1 MAKDKRGNA
10 DDKELSLKNEI
21 IGIFSLFFS
30 FFLLFSLAS
39 FNPLDPS
46 FFHQAPARVV
56 TNFGGRLGS
65 ELAALLFNLF
75 GFAALLFI
83 LIGLFLTAYFL
94 FNRRLT
100 RAASKATGF
109 FILLLSLA
117 GLLANLTPRAM
128 IAGQEVASGGVVG
141 LLLNRLV
148 SGQIKGIFAAALFLC
163 LLGVSLVLI
172 AKISIRTI
180 LVFLGRLLAVGGAR
194 TAAFCRQRLE
204 TLRRNRDRRRVHE
217 KYEAGEGA
225 FVFKGRQPLKTREG
239 EPAPRTDRRPAEAAR
254 LPAAGAPRAAVKK
267 PSRLPEESGIFP
279 ELEEAFLPDARYKPP
294 PLTYL
299 DAPTAKSQIDIDELE
314 EKKQELSQRLQEF
327 KISGEI
333 AEYTPGPVITTFE
346 FVPDIGVKVK
356 DVSGLTED
364 LALVVK
370 AQYVR
375 IERILGK
382 KAIGIEIPNKKRETI
397 HLRELL
403 ETPQYKQSGSPLTL
417 ALGKTASGDI
427 FISDL
432 KEMPHLLI
440 AGATGSGKSVAI
452 HSIILSILYKS
463 SPKAVK
469 FILIDPKRIEL
480 AVYNSLPHLLTPVVV
495 NPKLAKNALDW
506 AVFEMENRYKKLAML
521 QVRNIEQY
529 NKKLEMLVQA
539 EDEDL
544 EQLDEREPIP
554 YIVLI
559 IDELADLMMASA
571 REIED
576 DVMRLAQKARA
587 IGIHLILATQRPSID
602 VITGPIKNNFPS
614 RMALAVP
621 SRYDSRTII
630 DQMGAE
636 KLLGN
641 GDMLFL
647 PPKTASLIRLHSAYV
662 SEPETVRVVNFL
674 AKQAKPEFNTQIIRP
689 AAQKEEQGEEQEMD
703 EMFFEAAEVIISTG
717 QASASYLQRK
727 LSVGFARAGRL
738 IDQLQEKGV
747 ISPANSKNQ
756 REILMSLEDLNS
768 LRGDAAGD

>member
-1 MAKDKRGNA
+1 MAREKKRNL
-10 DDKELSLKNEI
+10 DENELSLKNEI
-21 IGIFSLFFS
+21 FGVFSLFFS
-30 FFLLFSLAS
+30 FFLIFSLVS
-39 FNPLDPS
+39 YTPLDPS
-46 FFHQAPARVV
+46 FFHSAPARVV
-56 TNFGGRLGS
+56 TNFGGRVGS
-65 ELAALLFNLF
+65 ELSALLFNIF
-75 GFAALLFI
+75 GFSSLLFI
-83 LIGLFLTAYFL
+83 AIFLFMTAYYL
-94 FNRRLT
+94 FNRRIG
-100 RAASKATGF
+100 RAVSKGVGF

-117 GLLANLTPRAM
+117 ALLANIKPQ
-128 IAGQEVASGGVVG
+128 IAISGQAAPSGGMVG
-141 LLLNRLV
+141 LLLNNFV
-148 SGQIKGIFAAALFLC
+148 SAQIKGIFAAALFLC
-163 LLGVSLVLI
+163 LLGISLVLI
-172 AKISIRTI
+172 AKISIKNI
-180 LVFLGRLLAVGGAR
+180 IVFLWRLLARAGALLGVFLR
-194 TAAFCRQRLE
+194 RRLE
-204 TLRRNRDRRRVHE
+204 NNRRNRDRKKVQE
-217 KYEAGEGA
+217 KYDAGQGN
-225 FVFKGRQPLKTREG
+225 FVFRGRQQLKEKEQEK
-239 EPAPRTDRRPAEAAR
+239 EPSPRTEKRV
-254 LPAAGAPRAAVKK
+254 LVKK
-267 PSRLPEESGIFP
+267 PSKLPEESGIFP
-279 ELEEAFLPDARYKPP
+279 ELEKEFLPDSQYQPP
-294 PLTYL
+294 PMTYL
-299 DAPTAKSQIDIDELE
+299 DAATQKSQIDLDELE
-314 EKKQELSQRLQEF
+314 EKKQELSLRLQEF
-327 KISGEI
+327 KINGEI
-333 AEYTPGPVITTFE
+333 SEYTPGPVITTFE
-346 FVPDIGVKVK
+346 FVPDVGVKVK
-356 DVSGLTED
+356 DVSSLTED

-382 KAIGIEIPNKKRETI
+382 KAIGIEIPNKKREII

-403 ETPQYKQSGSPLTL
+403 ETPQYKQASSPLTL
-417 ALGKTASGDI
+417 ALGKTANGDI

-469 FILIDPKRIEL
+469 FIMIDPKRIEL
-480 AVYNSLPHLLTPVVV
+480 AIYNSLPHMLTPVVV

-506 AVFEMENRYKKLAML
+506 AVFEMENRYKKLATL

-529 NKKLEMLVQA
+529 NKKLEMLVQS
-539 EDEDL
+539 EDDDL
-544 EQLDEREPIP
+544 EQLTDKEPIP
-554 YIVLI
+554 YIVII

-576 DVMRLAQKARA
+576 DILRLAQKARA

-630 DQMGAE
+630 DQIGAE

-647 PPKTASLIRLHSAYV
+647 PPKTATLIRLHSAYV
-662 SEPETVRVVNFL
+662 SEPETVRVVNYL
-674 AKQAKPEFNTQIIRP
+674 SKQAKPEFNTQIIKH
-689 AAQKEEQGEEQEMD
+689 AAQKEEQGDEQEMD
-703 EMFFEAAEVIISTG
+703 ELFFEAAEIIITTA

-756 REILMSLEDLNS
+756 REILMTLEELKNI
-768 LRGDAAGD
+768 GKE

>member
-1 MAKDKRGNA
+1 MAKERRGNP
-10 DDKELSLKNEI
+10 DDNELSLKNEI
-21 IGIFSLFFS
+21 FGVFSLFFS
-30 FFLLFSLAS
+30 FFLIFSLVS
-39 FNPLDPS
+39 YTPLDPS
-46 FFHQAPARVV
+46 FFHSAPARVV
-56 TNFGGRLGS
+56 TNFGGRVGS
-65 ELAALLFNLF
+65 ELSALLFNLF

-83 LIGLFLTAYFL
+83 AIFLFLTAYFL

-100 RAASKATGF
+100 RAASKGVGF
-109 FILLLSLA
+109 FILLFSLA
-117 GLLANLTPRAM
+117 ALLANLNPETA
-128 IAGQEVASGGVVG
+128 IAGQNVASGGMVG
-141 LLLNRLV
+141 LLLNNFV
-148 SGQIKGIFAAALFLC
+148 SAQIKGVFAAALFLC
-163 LLGVSLVLI
+163 LLGISLVLI
-172 AKISIRTI
+172 AKISIKNI
-180 LVFLGRLLAVGGAR
+180 IVFFCRLLARGGVLLG
-194 TAAFCRQRLE
+194 AFLRRRLE
-204 TLRRNRDRRRVHE
+204 NMRRNRDRRKVQE
-217 KYEAGEGA
+217 KYDAGAGN
-225 FVFKGRQPLKTREG
+225 FVFQGRQQLKEREK
-239 EPAPRTDRRPAEAAR
+239 EAS
-254 LPAAGAPRAAVKK
+254 PRAEKKAPSPGTSRAVIKK
-267 PSRLPEESGIFP
+267 PSKLPEESGIFP
-279 ELEEAFLPDARYKPP
+279 ELEQEFLPDSGYQPP
-294 PLTYL
+294 PMTYL
-299 DAPTAKSQIDIDELE
+299 DAATQKSQIDLDELE
-314 EKKQELSQRLQEF
+314 DKKQELTLRLQEF
-327 KISGEI
+327 KINGEI

-346 FVPDIGVKVK
+346 FVPDVGVKVK
-356 DVSGLTED
+356 DVSNLTED

-382 KAIGIEIPNKKRETI
+382 KAIGIEIPNKKREII

-403 ETPQYKQSGSPLTL
+403 ETPQYKQSSSPLTL
-417 ALGKTASGDI
+417 ALGKTANGDI

-469 FILIDPKRIEL
+469 FIMIDPKRIEL
-480 AVYNSLPHLLTPVVV
+480 AIYNSLPHMLTPVVV

-506 AVFEMENRYKKLAML
+506 AVFEMENRYKKLATL

-529 NKKLEMLVQA
+529 NKKLEMLLQS
-539 EDEDL
+539 EDDDL
-544 EQLDEREPIP
+544 EQLDDKDPIP
-554 YIVLI
+554 YIVII

-576 DVMRLAQKARA
+576 DVLRLAQKARA

-630 DQMGAE
+630 DQIGAE

-647 PPKTASLIRLHSAYV
+647 PPKTATLIRLHSAYV

-674 AKQAKPEFNTQIIRP
+674 SKQAKPDFNTQIIKHT
-689 AAQKEEQGEEQEMD
+689 AQKEEQGEEQEMD
-703 EMFFEAAEVIISTG
+703 ELFFEAAEIIITTG
-717 QASASYLQRK
+717 QASTSYLQRK

-747 ISPANSKNQ
+747 ISPANSRNQ
-756 REILMSLEDLNS
+756 REILMTLEDLKNI
-768 LRGDAAGD
+768 GKE

>member
-21 IGIFSLFFS
+21 VGVFSLFFS
-30 FFLLFSLAS
+30 FFLIFSLAS
-39 FNPLDPS
+39 YTPRDPS
-46 FFHQAPARVV
+46 FFHSAPTRVV

-65 ELAALLFNLF
+65 ELSALLFNLF
-75 GFAALLFI
+75 GYASLLFI
-83 LIGLFLTAYFL
+83 AIFFFLTAYFL
-94 FNRRLT
+94 FDRRLS
-100 RAASKATGF
+100 RAVSKGIGF
-109 FILLLSLA
+109 AILLLSLA
-117 GLLANLTPRAM
+117 GLLANLKPLARIT
-128 IAGQEVASGGVVG
+128 GQEVRSGGLVG
-141 LLLNRLV
+141 LLLNDLV
-148 SGQIKGIFAAALFLC
+148 SGQIKGFFAAVLFLC

-172 AKISIRTI
+172 AKISIGNT
-180 LVFLGRLLAVGGAR
+180 LAFLGRLLARGGALV
-194 TAAFCRQRLE
+194 AAFCRRRLE
-204 TLRRNRDRRRVHE
+204 QTRRNRDRRKVQE
-217 KYEAGEGA
+217 KYDAGEGS
-225 FVFKGRQPLKTREG
+225 FVFKGRQPLKEK
-239 EPAPRTDRRPAEAAR
+239 EPASPAERRPAA
-254 LPAAGAPRAAVKK
+254 PAAPARAVVKR
-267 PSRLPEESGIFP
+267 PSKLPEESGIFP
-279 ELEEAFLPDARYKPP
+279 ELEQAFLPDAQYQPP

-356 DVSGLTED
+356 DVSSLTED

-403 ETPQYKQSGSPLTL
+403 ETPQYKQSSSPLTL

-469 FILIDPKRIEL
+469 FIMIDPKRIEL
-480 AVYNSLPHLLTPVVV
+480 ASYNSLPHLLTPVVV

-506 AVFEMENRYKKLAML
+506 AVFEMENRYKKLATL

-529 NKKLEMLVQA
+529 NKKLELLQQS
-539 EDEDL
+539 EDE
-544 EQLDEREPIP
+544 ELDALADKEPIP
-554 YIVLI
+554 YIVII

-576 DVMRLAQKARA
+576 DVLRLAQKARA

-630 DQMGAE
+630 DQIGAE

-647 PPKTASLIRLHSAYV
+647 PPKTATLIRLHSAYV
-662 SEPETVRVVNFL
+662 SEPETVRVVNYL
-674 AKQAKPEFNTQIIRP
+674 AKQAKPEFNTQIIKHS
-689 AAQKEEQGEEQEMD
+689 AQKEEAGEEQVTD
-703 EMFFEAAEVIISTG
+703 EMFLEAAEVIITTG

-756 REILMSLEDLNS
+756 REILMTLEDLKK
-768 LRGDAAGD
+768 LGKEPDPE

>member
-1 MAKDKRGNA
+1 MAKVRKGNS
-10 DDKELSLKNEI
+10 DDSELSLKNEI
-21 IGIFSLFFS
+21 FGVFSLFFS
-30 FFLLFSLAS
+30 FFLIFSLGS

-46 FFHQAPARVV
+46 FFHSAPARVV

-65 ELAALLFNLF
+65 ELSALLFNLF
-75 GFAALLFI
+75 GFASLLFI
-83 LIGLFLTAYFL
+83 LIFLFLTAYFF
-94 FNRRLT
+94 FNRRLN
-100 RAASKATGF
+100 RAVSKGTGF
-109 FILLLSLA
+109 GILLLSLSA
-117 GLLANLTPRAM
+117 LLANLNPEALVS
-128 IAGQEVASGGVVG
+128 GQAVRSGGMVG
-141 LLLNRLV
+141 LLINDFV
-148 SGQIKGIFAAALFLC
+148 SGQIKGVFAAALFLC
-163 LLGVSLVLI
+163 LLGISLVLI
-172 AKISIRTI
+172 AKISIRNI
-180 LVFLGRLLAVGGAR
+180 IVFLWGLLARGGGLLAGS
-194 TAAFCRQRLE
+194 FRQRLE
-204 TLRRNRDRRRVHE
+204 AMRRNRDRRKVQE
-217 KYEAGEGA
+217 KYDAGEGN
-225 FVFKGRQPLKTREG
+225 FVFKGRQTLKEKESESAGRAEKR
-239 EPAPRTDRRPAEAAR
+239 APVAATARTVIR
-254 LPAAGAPRAAVKK
+254 K
-267 PSRLPEESGIFP
+267 PSKLPEESGIFP
-279 ELEEAFLPDARYKPP
+279 ELEQEFLPDAQYKPP
-294 PLTYL
+294 PMTYL

-314 EKKQELSQRLQEF
+314 EKKQELSQRLKEF
-327 KISGEI
+327 KINGEI
-333 AEYTPGPVITTFE
+333 AEFTPGPVITTFE

-382 KAIGIEIPNKKRETI
+382 KAIGIEIPNKKREII

-403 ETPQYKQSGSPLTL
+403 ETPQYKQSSSPLTL

-469 FILIDPKRIEL
+469 FIMIDPKRIEL

-529 NKKLEMLVQA
+529 NKKLEMLIQS
-539 EDEDL
+539 EDEEL
-544 EQLDEREPIP
+544 EHLDDRETIP
-554 YIVLI
+554 YIVII

-576 DVMRLAQKARA
+576 DVLRLAQKSRA

-647 PPKTASLIRLHSAYV
+647 PPKTATLIRLHSAYV
-662 SEPETVRVVNFL
+662 SEPETVRVVNYL
-674 AKQAKPEFNTQIIRP
+674 AKQAKPEFNTQIIKHTSPR
-689 AAQKEEQGEEQEMD
+689 EEQGEEQELD
-703 EMFFEAAEVIISTG
+703 EMFFEAAEVIITTG

-747 ISPANSKNQ
+747 ISPSNSKNQ
-756 REILMSLEDLNS
+756 REILMTLDELKEI
-768 LRGDAAGD
+768 GKEAAAD

>member
-1 MAKDKRGNA
+1 MAKDKKGHAGEN
-10 DDKELSLKNEI
+10 ELSLKNEI
-21 IGIFSLFFS
+21 FGIFFLFFS
-30 FFLLFSLAS
+30 FFLIFSLAS

-46 FFHQAPARVV
+46 FFHSAPARVI
-56 TNFGGRLGS
+56 TNYGGRLGS
-65 ELAALLFNLF
+65 ELSALLFNLF
-75 GFAALLFI
+75 GFASWLFM
-83 LIGLFLTAYFL
+83 LIFFFLTAYFF
-94 FNRRLT
+94 FNRLLN
-100 RAASKATGF
+100 RAVSKGIGF

-117 GLLANLTPRAM
+117 ALLANLNPET
-128 IAGQEVASGGVVG
+128 
-141 LLLNRLV
+141 LV
-148 SGQIKGIFAAALFLC
+148 SGQAVRSGGMVGLLINDFVSAQVKGVFAAALFLC

-172 AKISIRTI
+172 AKISIRNI
-180 LVFLGRLLAVGGAR
+180 LVFLWKLLARGGALLAGSFR
-194 TAAFCRQRLE
+194 KRLE
-204 TLRRNRDRRRVHE
+204 AMRRNRDRRKVQE
-217 KYEAGEGA
+217 KYEAGEGN
-225 FVFKGRQPLKTREG
+225 FVFKGRQTLKEREG
-239 EPAPRTDRRPAEAAR
+239 ESAAR
-254 LPAAGAPRAAVKK
+254 ADKRTAAAAGARAVIRK
-267 PSRLPEESGIFP
+267 PSKLPEESGIFP
-279 ELEEAFLPDARYKPP
+279 ELEQEFLPDAQYKPP
-294 PLTYL
+294 PMTYL

-327 KISGEI
+327 KINGEI
-333 AEYTPGPVITTFE
+333 AEFTPGPVITTFE

-356 DVSGLTED
+356 DVSALTED

-403 ETPQYKQSGSPLTL
+403 ETPQYKQSSSPLTL

-480 AVYNSLPHLLTPVVV
+480 AAYNSLPHLLTPVVV

-506 AVFEMENRYKKLAML
+506 AVFEMENRYKKLATL

-529 NKKLEMLVQA
+529 NKKLEMLIQS

-544 EQLDEREPIP
+544 EHLDDRDPIP
-554 YIVLI
+554 YIVII

-576 DVMRLAQKARA
+576 DVLRLAQKSRA

-647 PPKTASLIRLHSAYV
+647 PPKTATLIRLHSAYV
-662 SEPETVRVVNFL
+662 SEPETVRVVNYL
-674 AKQAKPEFNTQIIRP
+674 AKQAKPEFNTQIIKHT
-689 AAQKEEQGEEQEMD
+689 AQREEQGEEQELD
-703 EMFFEAAEVIISTG
+703 EMFFEAAEVIITTG

-747 ISPANSKNQ
+747 ISPSNSRNQ
-756 REILMSLEDLNS
+756 REILMTLDEVKEI
-768 LRGDAAGD
+768 GKEAAAD

>member
-21 IGIFSLFFS
+21 VGVFSLFFS
-30 FFLLFSLAS
+30 FFLIFSLAS
-39 FNPLDPS
+39 YTPRDPS
-46 FFHQAPARVV
+46 FFHSAPTRVV

-65 ELAALLFNLF
+65 ELSALLFNLF
-75 GFAALLFI
+75 GYASLLFI
-83 LIGLFLTAYFL
+83 AIFFFLTAYFL
-94 FNRRLT
+94 FDRRLS
-100 RAASKATGF
+100 RAVSKGIGF
-109 FILLLSLA
+109 AILLLSLA
-117 GLLANLTPRAM
+117 GLLANLKPLARIT
-128 IAGQEVASGGVVG
+128 GQEVRSGGLVG
-141 LLLNRLV
+141 LLLNDLV
-148 SGQIKGIFAAALFLC
+148 SGQIKGFFAAVLFLC

-172 AKISIRTI
+172 AKISIGNT
-180 LVFLGRLLAVGGAR
+180 LAFLGRLLARGGALV
-194 TAAFCRQRLE
+194 AAFCRRRLE
-204 TLRRNRDRRRVHE
+204 QTRRNRDRRKVQE
-217 KYEAGEGA
+217 KYDAGEGS
-225 FVFKGRQPLKTREG
+225 FVFKGRQPLKEK
-239 EPAPRTDRRPAEAAR
+239 EPASPAEKRPAA
-254 LPAAGAPRAAVKK
+254 PAAPARAVVKR
-267 PSRLPEESGIFP
+267 PSKLPEESGIFP
-279 ELEEAFLPDARYKPP
+279 ELEQAFLPDAQYQPP

-356 DVSGLTED
+356 DVSSLTED

-403 ETPQYKQSGSPLTL
+403 ETPQYKQSSSPLTL

-469 FILIDPKRIEL
+469 FIMIDPKRIEL
-480 AVYNSLPHLLTPVVV
+480 ASYNSLPHLLTPVVV

-506 AVFEMENRYKKLAML
+506 AVFEMENRYKKLATL

-529 NKKLEMLVQA
+529 NKKLELLQQS
-539 EDEDL
+539 EDE
-544 EQLDEREPIP
+544 ELDALADKEPIP
-554 YIVLI
+554 YIVII

-576 DVMRLAQKARA
+576 DVLRLAQKARA

-630 DQMGAE
+630 DQIGAE

-647 PPKTASLIRLHSAYV
+647 PPKTATLIRLHSAYV
-662 SEPETVRVVNFL
+662 SEPETVRVVNYL
-674 AKQAKPEFNTQIIRP
+674 AKQAKPEFNTQIIKHS
-689 AAQKEEQGEEQEMD
+689 AQKEEAGEEQVTD
-703 EMFFEAAEVIISTG
+703 EMFLEAAEVIITTG

-756 REILMSLEDLNS
+756 REILMTLEDLRK
-768 LRGDAAGD
+768 LGKEPDPE

>member
-1 MAKDKRGNA
+1 MAKDKKGNA
-10 DDKELSLKNEI
+10 GEKELSLKNEI
-21 IGIFSLFFS
+21 FGIFSLFFS
-30 FFLLFSLAS
+30 FFLIFSLAS
-39 FNPLDPS
+39 YNPLDPS
-46 FFHQAPARVV
+46 FFHSAPARVV

-65 ELAALLFNLF
+65 ELSALLFNLF
-75 GFAALLFI
+75 GFASLLFI
-83 LIGLFLTAYFL
+83 LIFFFLTAYFF
-94 FNRRLT
+94 FNRLIN
-100 RAASKATGF
+100 RAVSKGTGF
-109 FILLLSLA
+109 LILLPSLSA
-117 GLLANLTPRAM
+117 LLANLNPEA
-128 IAGQEVASGGVVG
+128 
-141 LLLNRLV
+141 LV
-148 SGQIKGIFAAALFLC
+148 SGQAVRTGGMVGLLINDFVSGQVKGVFAAALFLC

-172 AKISIRTI
+172 AKISIRNI
-180 LVFLGRLLAVGGAR
+180 LVFLWKLLARGGALL
-194 TAAFCRQRLE
+194 AGYCRKRQE
-204 TLRRNRDRRRVHE
+204 VMRRNRDRRKVQE
-217 KYEAGEGA
+217 KYDAGEGN
-225 FVFKGRQPLKTREG
+225 FVFKGRQTLKEREG
-239 EPAPRTDRRPAEAAR
+239 ESAAR
-254 LPAAGAPRAAVKK
+254 AEKRAAAAGSARAVIRK
-267 PSRLPEESGIFP
+267 PSKLPEESGIFP
-279 ELEEAFLPDARYKPP
+279 ELEQEFLPDAQYKPP
-294 PLTYL
+294 PMTYL

-327 KISGEI
+327 KINGEI
-333 AEYTPGPVITTFE
+333 AEFTPGPVITTFE

-403 ETPQYKQSGSPLTL
+403 ETPQYKQSSSPLTL

-469 FILIDPKRIEL
+469 FIMIDPKRIEL

-506 AVFEMENRYKKLAML
+506 AVFEMENRYKKLATL

-529 NKKLEMLVQA
+529 NKKLEMLIQS

-544 EQLDEREPIP
+544 EHLDDKEPIP
-554 YIVLI
+554 YIVII

-576 DVMRLAQKARA
+576 DVLRLAQKSRA

-647 PPKTASLIRLHSAYV
+647 PPKTATLIRLHSAYV
-662 SEPETVRVVNFL
+662 SEPETVRVVNYL
-674 AKQAKPEFNTQIIRP
+674 AKQAKPEFNTQIIKHT
-689 AAQKEEQGEEQEMD
+689 AQREEQGEEQELD
-703 EMFFEAAEVIISTG
+703 EMFFEAAEVIITTG

-747 ISPANSKNQ
+747 ISPANSRNQ
-756 REILMSLEDLNS
+756 REILMTLDELKEI
-768 LRGDAAGD
+768 GKEAAAD

>member
-1 MAKDKRGNA
+1 MAREKRGNA
-10 DDKELSLKNEI
+10 DEKELSLKNEI
-21 IGIFSLFFS
+21 FAVFSLFFS
-30 FFLLFSLAS
+30 FFLIFSLAS
-39 FNPLDPS
+39 YTPLDPS
-46 FFHQAPARVV
+46 FFHSAPTRVV
-56 TNFGGRLGS
+56 TNFGGRVGS

-75 GFAALLFI
+75 GFASLLFI
-83 LIGLFLTAYFL
+83 PIFLFLTAYFL
-94 FNRRLT
+94 FNRRVN
-100 RAASKATGF
+100 RAVSKGVGF
-109 FILLLSLA
+109 GILLLSLA
-117 GLLANLTPRAM
+117 ALLANLNPEAA
-128 IAGQEVASGGVVG
+128 ISGQKVASGGMVG
-141 LLLNRLV
+141 LLLNNLV
-148 SGQIKGIFAAALFLC
+148 RSQVKSFFSALLFLS
-163 LLGVSLVLI
+163 LLGISLVLI
-172 AKISIRTI
+172 AKISIKNTI
-180 LVFLGRLLAVGGAR
+180 VFLWGLLARGAAWMGALFR
-194 TAAFCRQRLE
+194 RRLE
-204 TLRRNRDRRRVHE
+204 KMRRNRDRRRVQE
-217 KYEAGEGA
+217 KYDAGQGN
-225 FVFKGRQPLKTREG
+225 FVFKGRQPLKEQEKERE
-239 EPAPRTDRRPAEAAR
+239 PSPRTEKRA
-254 LPAAGAPRAAVKK
+254 LAPGTSRVVIKK
-267 PSRLPEESGIFP
+267 PSKLPEDSGIFP
-279 ELEEAFLPDARYKPP
+279 EMEQEFQPDDQYKPP

-299 DAPTAKSQIDIDELE
+299 DSPTEKSQIDIDELE
-314 EKKQELSQRLQEF
+314 DKKQELSQRLQEF
-327 KISGEI
+327 KINGEI

-346 FVPDIGVKVK
+346 FVPAVGVKVK
-356 DVSGLTED
+356 DVVGLTED
-364 LALVVK
+364 LAMVAK

-382 KAIGIEIPNKKRETI
+382 NAIGIEIPNKKREII

-403 ETPQYKQSGSPLTL
+403 ETPQYKQSSSPLTL
-417 ALGKTASGDI
+417 ALGKTATGDI
-427 FISDL
+427 FITDL

-463 SPKAVK
+463 SPKSVK
-469 FILIDPKRIEL
+469 FIMIDPKRIEL
-480 AVYNSLPHLLTPVVV
+480 AIYNSLPHLLTPVVV

-506 AVFEMENRYKKLAML
+506 AVFEMENRYKKLATL

-529 NKKLEMLVQA
+529 NKKLEMMSQSG
-539 EDEDL
+539 DEGL
-544 EQLDEREPIP
+544 EQLEDKETIP
-554 YIVLI
+554 YIVII

-602 VITGPIKNNFPS
+602 VITGNIKNNFPS

-630 DQMGAE
+630 DQVGAE

-662 SEPETVRVVNFL
+662 SEPETVRVANFL
-674 AKQAKPEFNTQIIRP
+674 SKQAKPEFNTQIIKHS
-689 AAQKEEQGEEQEMD
+689 AQKEEQSEEQVMD
-703 EMFFEAAEVIISTG
+703 EMFYDAAETIITTG

-756 REILMSLEDLNS
+756 REILMTLDELNG
-768 LRGDAAGD
+768 LKKE

>member
-1 MAKDKRGNA
+1 MAREKKRNA
-10 DDKELSLKNEI
+10 DDNELSLKNEI
-21 IGIFSLFFS
+21 FGIFFLFFS
-30 FFLLFSLAS
+30 FFLIFSLAS
-39 FNPLDPS
+39 YNPLDPS
-46 FFHQAPARVV
+46 FFHSAPARVI

-65 ELAALLFNLF
+65 ELSALLFNLF
-75 GFAALLFI
+75 GFASLLFI
-83 LIGLFLTAYFL
+83 LIFLFLTAYFF
-94 FNRRLT
+94 FNRLIN
-100 RAASKATGF
+100 RAVSKGTGF
-109 FILLLSLA
+109 LILLLSLSA
-117 GLLANLTPRAM
+117 LLANLNPEA
-128 IAGQEVASGGVVG
+128 
-141 LLLNRLV
+141 LV
-148 SGQIKGIFAAALFLC
+148 SGQAIRSGGMAGLLINDFVSGQVKGFFAAALFLC

-172 AKISIRTI
+172 AKISIRNI
-180 LVFLGRLLAVGGAR
+180 LLFLWKLLARGGALLAGSFR
-194 TAAFCRQRLE
+194 KRLE
-204 TLRRNRDRRRVHE
+204 AMRRNRDRRKVQE
-217 KYEAGEGA
+217 KYEAGEGN
-225 FVFKGRQPLKTREG
+225 FVFKGRQTLKEREG
-239 EPAPRTDRRPAEAAR
+239 ESAAR
-254 LPAAGAPRAAVKK
+254 AEKRTVAAGSARAVIRK
-267 PSRLPEESGIFP
+267 PSKLPEESGIFP
-279 ELEEAFLPDARYKPP
+279 ELEQEFLPDAGYKPP
-294 PLTYL
+294 PMTYL

-327 KISGEI
+327 KINGEI
-333 AEYTPGPVITTFE
+333 AEFTPGPVITTFE

-403 ETPQYKQSGSPLTL
+403 ETPQYKQSSSPLTL

-469 FILIDPKRIEL
+469 FIMIDPKRIEL

-506 AVFEMENRYKKLAML
+506 AVFEMENRYKKLATL

-529 NKKLEMLVQA
+529 NKKLEMLIQS

-544 EQLDEREPIP
+544 EHLDDKEPIP
-554 YIVLI
+554 YIVII

-576 DVMRLAQKARA
+576 DVLRLAQKSRA

-647 PPKTASLIRLHSAYV
+647 PPKTATLIRLHSAYV
-662 SEPETVRVVNFL
+662 SESETVRVVNFL
-674 AKQAKPEFNTQIIRP
+674 AKQAKPEFNTQIIKHT
-689 AAQKEEQGEEQEMD
+689 AQREEQGEEQELD
-703 EMFFEAAEVIISTG
+703 EMFFEAAEVIITTG

-747 ISPANSKNQ
+747 ISPANSRNQ
-756 REILMSLEDLNS
+756 REILMTLDELQGIGKETTAD
-768 LRGDAAGD
+768 

>member
-1 MAKDKRGNA
+1 MAKGKRGNTEE
-10 DDKELSLKNEI
+10 KELSLKNEI
-21 IGIFSLFFS
+21 FGIFSLFFS
-30 FFLLFSLAS
+30 FFLIFSLAS
-39 FNPLDPS
+39 YTPLDPS
-46 FFHQAPARVV
+46 FFHSAPARVV

-65 ELAALLFNLF
+65 ELSALLFNLF
-75 GFAALLFI
+75 GFASLLFI
-83 LIGLFLTAYFL
+83 LIFFFLTAYFL
-94 FNRRLT
+94 FNRRLSRT
-100 RAASKATGF
+100 VSKGIGF
-109 FILLLSLA
+109 TVFLLSLS
-117 GLLANLTPRAM
+117 GLLANLKPEAA
-128 IAGQEVASGGVVG
+128 IAGQNVATGGMIGLMLNNLAASQLKSVFAG
-141 LLLNRLV
+141 LL
-148 SGQIKGIFAAALFLC
+148 FLS

-172 AKISIRTI
+172 AKISIRNI
-180 LVFLGRLLAVGGAR
+180 LLFLWRLLARGGALLG
-194 TAAFCRQRLE
+194 AFCRRRLE
-204 TLRRNRDRRRVHE
+204 SMRRNRDRRRVQE
-217 KYEAGEGA
+217 KYDAGEGR
-225 FVFKGRQPLKTREG
+225 FVFKGRQPLKEGDKERE
-239 EPAPRTDRRPAEAAR
+239 PSPRTERRVSSPPA
-254 LPAAGAPRAAVKK
+254 RAAIKR
-267 PSRLPEESGIFP
+267 PSKLPEESGIFP
-279 ELEEAFLPDARYKPP
+279 ELEQEFLPDAQYKPP

-299 DAPTAKSQIDIDELE
+299 DAPTEKSQIDIDELE

-327 KISGEI
+327 KINGEI

-346 FVPDIGVKVK
+346 FVPAVGVKVK
-356 DVSGLTED
+356 DVVGLNED
-364 LALVVK
+364 LAMVAK

-375 IERILGK
+375 SERILGK
-382 KAIGIEIPNKKRETI
+382 NAIGIEIPNKKRETI

-403 ETPQYKQSGSPLTL
+403 ETPQYKQSSSPLTL
-417 ALGKTASGDI
+417 ALGKTATGDI

-463 SPKAVK
+463 SPKTVK

-480 AVYNSLPHLLTPVVV
+480 AIYNSLPHLLTPVVV

-506 AVFEMENRYKKLAML
+506 AVFEMENRYKKLATL

-529 NKKLEMLVQA
+529 NKKLEVMAQD
-539 EDEDL
+539 EDEGL
-544 EQLDEREPIP
+544 EQLEDKEPIP
-554 YIVLI
+554 YIVII

-602 VITGPIKNNFPS
+602 VITGNIKNNFPS

-630 DQMGAE
+630 DQVGAE

-647 PPKTASLIRLHSAYV
+647 PPKTASLIRLHSAFV
-662 SEPETVRVVNFL
+662 SEPETVRVANFL
-674 AKQAKPEFNTQIIRP
+674 AKQAKPEFNTQIVKHS
-689 AAQKEEQGEEQEMD
+689 AQKEEPADEQVMD
-703 EMFFEAAEVIISTG
+703 EMFFEAAETIITTG

-756 REILMSLEDLNS
+756 REILMTLDDLNA
-768 LRGDAAGD
+768 LRKQE

>member
-1 MAKDKRGNA
+1 MAREKRGNA
-10 DDKELSLKNEI
+10 DEKELSLKNEI
-21 IGIFSLFFS
+21 FAVFSLFFS
-30 FFLLFSLAS
+30 FFLIFSLAS
-39 FNPLDPS
+39 YTPLDPS
-46 FFHQAPARVV
+46 FFHSAPARVV

-65 ELAALLFNLF
+65 ELSALLFNLF
-75 GFAALLFI
+75 GFSSLLFI
-83 LIGLFLTAYFL
+83 LVFVFLTAYFL
-94 FNRRLT
+94 FNRRVN
-100 RAASKATGF
+100 RAVSKGVGF
-109 FILLLSLA
+109 GILLLSLA
-117 GLLANLTPRAM
+117 ALLANLNPEAA
-128 IAGQEVASGGVVG
+128 ISGQKVASGGMVG
-141 LLLNRLV
+141 LLLNNLV
-148 SGQIKGIFAAALFLC
+148 RSQVKSFFSALLFLS
-163 LLGVSLVLI
+163 LLGISLVLI
-172 AKISIRTI
+172 AKISIKNTI
-180 LVFLGRLLAVGGAR
+180 VFLWGLLARGAAWMGALFR
-194 TAAFCRQRLE
+194 RRLE
-204 TLRRNRDRRRVHE
+204 KMRRNRDRRRVQE
-217 KYEAGEGA
+217 KYDAGQGN
-225 FVFKGRQPLKTREG
+225 FVFKGRQPLKEQEKERE
-239 EPAPRTDRRPAEAAR
+239 PSPRTEKRA
-254 LPAAGAPRAAVKK
+254 LAPGTSRVVIKK
-267 PSRLPEESGIFP
+267 PSKLPEDSGIFP
-279 ELEEAFLPDARYKPP
+279 EMEQEFQPDDQYKPP

-299 DAPTAKSQIDIDELE
+299 DSPTEKSQIDIDELE
-314 EKKQELSQRLQEF
+314 DKKQELSQRLQEF
-327 KISGEI
+327 KINGEI

-346 FVPDIGVKVK
+346 FVPAVGVKVK
-356 DVSGLTED
+356 DVVGLTED
-364 LALVVK
+364 LAMVAK

-382 KAIGIEIPNKKRETI
+382 NAIGIEIPNKKREII

-403 ETPQYKQSGSPLTL
+403 ETPQYKQSSSPLTL
-417 ALGKTASGDI
+417 ALGKTATGDI
-427 FISDL
+427 FITDL

-463 SPKAVK
+463 SPKSVK
-469 FILIDPKRIEL
+469 FIMIDPKRIEL
-480 AVYNSLPHLLTPVVV
+480 AIYNSLPHLLTPVVV

-506 AVFEMENRYKKLAML
+506 AVFEMENRYKKLATL

-529 NKKLEMLVQA
+529 NKKLEMMSQSG
-539 EDEDL
+539 DEGL
-544 EQLDEREPIP
+544 EQLEDKETIP
-554 YIVLI
+554 YIVII

-602 VITGPIKNNFPS
+602 VITGNIKNNFPS

-630 DQMGAE
+630 DQVGAE

-662 SEPETVRVVNFL
+662 SEPETVRVANFL
-674 AKQAKPEFNTQIIRP
+674 SKQAKPEFNTQIIKHS
-689 AAQKEEQGEEQEMD
+689 AQKEEQSEEQVMD
-703 EMFFEAAEVIISTG
+703 EMFYDAAETIITTG

-756 REILMSLEDLNS
+756 REILMTLDELNG
-768 LRGDAAGD
+768 LKKE

>member
-1 MAKDKRGNA
+1 MAKEKKGNP
-10 DDKELSLKNEI
+10 DDNELSLKNEI
-21 IGIFSLFFS
+21 FGVFALFFS
-30 FFLLFSLAS
+30 FFLIFSLVS
-39 FNPLDPS
+39 YTPLDPS
-46 FFHQAPARVV
+46 FFHSAPARVV
-56 TNFGGRLGS
+56 TNFGGRVGS
-65 ELAALLFNLF
+65 ELSALLFNLF
-75 GFAALLFI
+75 GFASLLFI
-83 LIGLFLTAYFL
+83 AIFLFLTAYFL
-94 FNRRLT
+94 FNRRIG
-100 RAASKATGF
+100 RAVSKGVGF

-117 GLLANLTPRAM
+117 GLLANVKPLSA
-128 IAGQEVASGGVVG
+128 IAAQAVPSGGMVG
-141 LLLNRLV
+141 LLLNNFV
-148 SGQIKGIFAAALFLC
+148 SAQIKGFFAAALFFC
-163 LLGVSLVLI
+163 LLSISLVLI
-172 AKISIRTI
+172 AKISIKNI
-180 LVFLGRLLAVGGAR
+180 LVFIWRLLARGGALLG
-194 TAAFCRQRLE
+194 ALLGKRLE
-204 TLRRNRDRRRVHE
+204 SIRRNRDRKKVQE
-217 KYEAGEGA
+217 KYEAGNGK
-225 FVFKGRQPLKTREG
+225 FVFRGKQQLKEVEKERE
-239 EPAPRTDRRPAEAAR
+239 PSPRTERRVPATAAS
-254 LPAAGAPRAAVKK
+254 RAVIRK
-267 PSRLPEESGIFP
+267 PSKLPEESGIFP
-279 ELEEAFLPDARYKPP
+279 ELEQEFLPDSGYQPP
-294 PLTYL
+294 PMTYL
-299 DAPTAKSQIDIDELE
+299 DAATQKSQIDLDELE
-314 EKKQELSQRLQEF
+314 DKKQELTLRLQEF
-327 KISGEI
+327 KIHGEI

-346 FVPDIGVKVK
+346 FVPDVGVKVK
-356 DVSGLTED
+356 DVSNLTED

-403 ETPQYKQSGSPLTL
+403 ETPQYKQSSSPLTL
-417 ALGKTASGDI
+417 ALGKTANGDI

-469 FILIDPKRIEL
+469 FIMIDPKRIEL
-480 AVYNSLPHLLTPVVV
+480 AIYNSLPHMLTPVVV

-506 AVFEMENRYKKLAML
+506 AVFEMENRYKKLATL

-529 NKKLEMLVQA
+529 NKKLEMLLQS
-539 EDEDL
+539 EDDDL
-544 EQLDEREPIP
+544 EQLDDKDPIP
-554 YIVLI
+554 YIVII

-576 DVMRLAQKARA
+576 DILRLAQKARA

-630 DQMGAE
+630 DQIGAE

-647 PPKTASLIRLHSAYV
+647 PPKTATLIRLHSAFV
-662 SEPETVRVVNFL
+662 SEPETVRVVNYL
-674 AKQAKPEFNTQIIRP
+674 SKQAKPEFNTQIIKH

-703 EMFFEAAEVIISTG
+703 DLFFEAAEIIITTG
-717 QASASYLQRK
+717 QASTSYLQRK
-727 LSVGFARAGRL
+727 LSVGFARAGRI

-747 ISPANSKNQ
+747 ISPSNSRNQ
-756 REILMSLEDLNS
+756 REILMTLEELKNINKE
-768 LRGDAAGD
+768 

>member
-1 MAKDKRGNA
+1 MAKEKRGNA
-10 DDKELSLKNEI
+10 DEKELSLKNEI
-21 IGIFSLFFS
+21 IGIFYLFFS
-30 FFLLFSLAS
+30 FFLIFSLAS
-39 FNPLDPS
+39 FSPLDPS
-46 FFHQAPARVV
+46 FFHSAPTRVV

-65 ELAALLFNLF
+65 ELSSLFFNLF
-75 GFAALLFI
+75 GYASLLFI
-83 LIGLFLTAYFL
+83 PIFLFLTAYFL
-94 FNRRLT
+94 FNRRIN
-100 RAASKATGF
+100 RAITKGVGF
-109 FILLLSLA
+109 LILLLSLCA
-117 GLLANLTPRAM
+117 LLTNLKPQALISGEAVPTGGM
-128 IAGQEVASGGVVG
+128 IG
-141 LLLNRLV
+141 LLLNNLV
-148 SGQIKGIFAAALFLC
+148 SSQIRGFFAALLFLS
-163 LLGVSLVLI
+163 LLGISLVLI
-172 AKISIRTI
+172 AKISIRKI
-180 LVFLGRLLAVGGAR
+180 LVFLWEIVAKGAGRLGSFFR
-194 TAAFCRQRLE
+194 RRLE
-204 TLRRNRDRRRVHE
+204 NMRRNRDRRKVQE
-217 KYEAGEGA
+217 KYEAGQGD
-225 FVFKGRQPLKTREG
+225 FVFKGKQALKEKEREKDL
-239 EPAPRTDRRPAEAAR
+239 ASHAEKRIASPGT
-254 LPAAGAPRAAVKK
+254 LKAVIKK
-267 PSRLPEESGIFP
+267 PSKLPEESGIFP
-279 ELEEAFLPDARYKPP
+279 EMEQEFLPDAQYKPP

-299 DAPTAKSQIDIDELE
+299 DAPTEKSQIDIDELE
-314 EKKQELSQRLQEF
+314 DKKQELSQRLQEF
-327 KISGEI
+327 KINGEI

-346 FVPDIGVKVK
+346 FVPAVGVKVK
-356 DVSGLTED
+356 DVVGLTED
-364 LALVVK
+364 LAMVAK

-382 KAIGIEIPNKKRETI
+382 NAIGIEIPNKKRETI

-403 ETPQYKQSGSPLTL
+403 ETPQYKQASSPLTL
-417 ALGKTASGDI
+417 ALGKTATGDI

-469 FILIDPKRIEL
+469 FIMIDPKRIEL
-480 AVYNSLPHLLTPVVV
+480 AIYNSLPHLLTPVVV

-506 AVFEMENRYKKLAML
+506 AVFEMENRYKKLATL

-529 NKKLEMLVQA
+529 NKKLELLAQS
-539 EDEDL
+539 EGDEL
-544 EQLDEREPIP
+544 EQLEDKEPIP
-554 YIVLI
+554 YIVII

-602 VITGPIKNNFPS
+602 VITGNIKNNFPS

-630 DQMGAE
+630 DQVGAE

-662 SEPETVRVVNFL
+662 SEPETVRVANYL
-674 AKQAKPEFNTQIIRP
+674 SKQAKPEFNTQIIKHT
-689 AAQKEEQGEEQEMD
+689 AQKEEPGEEQVMD
-703 EMFFEAAEVIISTG
+703 EMFFEAAETIITTG

-738 IDQLQEKGV
+738 IDQLQEKGI

-756 REILMSLEDLNS
+756 REILMTLDDLNS
-768 LRGDAAGD
+768 LRKE